1 MFVRVL
7 KYASN
12 TSISLRTA
20 LTKLNRFQVNVIFLY
35 PLKTSE
41 NLWISDVF
49 RGHEH
54 RTLALNGL
62 NSSSLWAGLQVQN
75 GCAHSSN
82 VIEVIRPIS
91 TFLFFFM
98 KKFYIQKKHKKQ
110 TNHFHSDI
118 SIRLKSIK
126 SKQASSTQ
134 IFLHA

>member
-35 PLKTSE
+35 PLKISE

-49 RGHEH
+49 RGHGN

-91 TFLFFFM
+91 TFLFFFYEEILHT
-98 KKFYIQKKHKKQ
+98 K
-110 TNHFHSDI
+110 
-118 SIRLKSIK
+118 KSIK
-126 SKQASSTQ
+126 SKQTTSTQ
-134 IFLHA
+134 IFLYT